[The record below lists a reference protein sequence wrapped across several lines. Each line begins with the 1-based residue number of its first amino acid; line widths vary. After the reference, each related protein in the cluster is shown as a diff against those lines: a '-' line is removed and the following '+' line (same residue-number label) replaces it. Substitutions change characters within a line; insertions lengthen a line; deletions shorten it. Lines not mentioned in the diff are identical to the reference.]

1 MPRHTHNPRT
11 RSRRVREVVRTPR
24 APRFVVNSAQIAERL
39 DVFMVVEERCGSR
52 VFAYVGDS
60 IDAPHFRRP
69 AA

>member
-1 MPRHTHNPRT
+1 M
-11 RSRRVREVVRTPR
+11 REVVRTPR